1 MGEAPTNP
9 ELLDWL
15 AVEFMDKGWSVK
27 QLQRL
32 IMTSETYKMASEF
45 PESPALAANIVKDPD
60 DKLLWRYRVQRLDAE
75 IIRDSILAVSGG
87 LNLQM
92 GGPPVFPMIP
102 DEIVKSMYY
111 GIWKQKE
118 DGPSVWRRSVY
129 IYRNRG
135 LPFPLLDVFDLP
147 NQNLACGA
155 RNVTTVP
162 TQALTLMNDDF
173 VLKQAELFANR
184 LEEAAPG
191 DRSKQIDLAYQIALA
206 RIPRADEKQLA
217 ADFLKDRA
225 MADFANVMLNL
236 NEFLYVR

>member
-1 MGEAPTNP
+1 
-9 ELLDWL
+9 
-15 AVEFMDKGWSVK
+15 
-27 QLQRL
+27 
-32 IMTSETYKMASEF
+32 
-45 PESPALAANIVKDPD
+45 
-60 DKLLWRYRVQRLDAE
+60 
-75 IIRDSILAVSGG
+75 
-87 LNLQM
+87 M
-92 GGPPVFPMIP
+92 GGPPVFPVIP
-102 DEIVKSMYY
+102 EEIVKSMYY
-111 GIWKQKE
+111 GIWKQKD

-173 VLKQAELFANR
+173 VLKQAQLFANR

-191 DRSKQIDLAYQIALA
+191 DPSKQIDLAYQIALA
-206 RIPRADEKQLA
+206 RAPGAEEKRLA
-217 ADFLKDRA
+217 VDFLKGHG
-225 MADFANVMLNL
+225 MADLANVMLNL